1 MQPRH
6 WLGFASLAI
15 VWGTTWLAV
24 RVVVTEAPPFLSAG
38 IRFVLAALLL
48 GAVVKWRGLPLG
60 WTQYSAADRRLM
72 LQLSVLMIAVP
83 YALVFWGE
91 QFITAGLAGVLFS
104 THSVFIV
111 LFESLRLRR
120 SVLTGKILAGV
131 LLAFGGVVVIFW
143 PRLGVPEEWLGALAM
158 LGAGASSAWAT
169 IVAKY
174 KAQRLDPMVMVTWQM
189 GIGAVPLLVLG
200 GWLEAGSATNAT
212 NVSLKAWL
220 ALGYLIVFGSCV
232 AFVLYYWLLK
242 KLTTVQI
249 STLAY
254 ITPVV
259 AVTSGWLL
267 LGETMGWFTL
277 AGAALALTGVY
288 LLHSK
293 EPEPVPT
300 GD

>member
-1 MQPRH
+1 MQQRH
-6 WLGFASLAI
+6 WIGFAFLAI

-38 IRFVLAALLL
+38 VRFVLAALLL

-60 WTQYSAADRRLM
+60 WSRYAPAERRLM
-72 LQLSVLMIAVP
+72 LQLSVWMIVIP
-83 YALVFWGE
+83 YAFVFWAE

-104 THSVFIV
+104 THSVFVV
-111 LFESLRLRR
+111 LFESLRQRR
-120 SVLTGKILAGV
+120 NVLTGKVLAGV

-143 PRLGVPEEWLGALAM
+143 PRLGIPEEWLGALAM
-158 LGAGASSAWAT
+158 LGAAASSSLAT
-169 IVAKY
+169 ITAKY
-174 KAQRLDPMVMVTWQM
+174 KAKRLDPMVMVTWQM
-189 GIGAVPLLVLG
+189 GIGAVPLLLLG
-200 GWLEAGSATNAT
+200 LWFESGSTT
-212 NVSLKAWL
+212 TGSLKAWL
-220 ALGYLIVFGSCV
+220 SLGYLIVFGSCV

-249 STLAY
+249 STMAY
-254 ITPVV
+254 VTPIV

-277 AGAALALTGVY
+277 AGAAMALTGVY

-293 EPEPVPT
+293 EPEPASA